1 VQHQVDRRT
10 LMTLLAFGTAA
21 TLAGCTVPPTGV
33 VATGEPSGPIPR
45 PIPAPPVPVAAARPV
60 SAPSEA
66 PPTEASPAAT
76 EEPLEAL
83 GSPAPPPVLPGTP
96 EVLTR
101 LPLGGLPG
109 AIAITIDD
117 GFNREAV
124 AAYVAFAQ
132 DSGVHLTFNPNGTY
146 RAIWEPHA
154 EALRPLIEA
163 GQVQIGNHT
172 YNHKNVKRLSD
183 RKLTEE
189 LERNDEWVASTF
201 GITTRPYFRPPFG
214 FRNARTDELAASL
227 GYTKILMWNGTFGDS
242 SLLTPQEL
250 MQQAQLYLKPRTIM
264 LGHANHT
271 TVSHLYTEIL
281 ALLQSRQLTPQT
293 LDEAFGT
300 SRALGL

>member
-1 VQHQVDRRT
+1 VQQHLDRRT
-10 LMTLLAFGTAA
+10 LLTLLAVGTAA
-21 TLAGCTVPPTGV
+21 TLAGCNARTTGV

-45 PIPAPPVPVAAARPV
+45 PIPAPPVPVTAGRPAH
-60 SAPSEA
+60 APLDP
-66 PPTEASPAAT
+66 PPTENAPIAT
-76 EEPLEAL
+76 EQPLETQA
-83 GSPAPPPVLPGTP
+83 SVPPPPVLPGSP
-96 EVLTR
+96 EVLSR
-101 LPLGGLPG
+101 LPLDGLPG

-132 DSGVHLTFNPNGTY
+132 DSGVHLTFNPNGSY

-172 YNHKNVKRLSD
+172 YNHKDVKKLSD

-189 LERNDEWVASTF
+189 LERNDEWVSSTF

-214 FRNARTDELAASL
+214 FRNTRTDELAASL

-271 TVSHLYTEIL
+271 TVSHLYPEIL
-281 ALLQSRQLTPQT
+281 ALIQSRGLTPQT

-300 SRALGL
+300 SRALGV